1 MYIPRFLTSR
11 LETLARNFP
20 VVVVSGARQV
30 GKTWVVRRLGETF
43 ETFIECNFEQD
54 RGLARWTRISS
65 RTKSWCLLTSKVS
78 LP

>member
-30 GKTWVVRRLGETF
+30 GKSTFLEHVFGARAERVVF
-43 ETFIECNFEQD
+43 D
-54 RGLARWTRISS
+54 P
-65 RTKSWCLLTSKVS
+65 V
-78 LP
+78 